1 MTTCLAHTRGVAR
14 PPSAWK
20 RARDDA
26 SHAPGGVGKPR
37 RADDRFFTTPR
48 AGTCHASGGWHAKPS
63 RAKGRGS
70 RPSPASMLMSLL
82 TSNVDAGDDG
92 ASSSSLS
99 GEASGS
105 VASSAS
111 GPGSP
116 VKSRIPE
123 DRVATHPKL
132 RTVSGEPV
140 RAFAL
145 GGNRETRQRS
155 DVVTEAYARG
165 VNYFFAYSMDDASI
179 GDYLDG
185 LRVLCSDP
193 RTRRRIFVAVGMEDF
208 TDREKVTDHVAKCLA
223 RLGTDYV
230 DAFYMEYVCRGDE
243 DAAID
248 AVEWMRGEGG
258 LVVADRPG
266 ARAGIDGPVRFVG
279 CSTHDRCV
287 GVKLLRSER
296 RRVDAKDATNE
307 LQTELQ
313 TEKISDDER
322 SKSPE
327 TATMTMTKTTPSRI
341 DDAKTAET
349 ASNSS
354 AVSSKTLQTTC
365 TDDAELASE
374 FANAKPCAL
383 DFLMARYN
391 MAHAK
396 AEWRLFPVA
405 LARDVPVVAFTT
417 TRWNSLQK
425 GHPRWDGDPPS
436 TATCMRWA
444 EAHPAVQVV
453 LNSAPDVAYLGEW
466 ADELSDERSNERLN
480 GETETGGY
488 KYVAPPDAEM
498 EKWRAY
504 GELVYY
510 ESAAFETL
518 F

>member
-1 MTTCLAHTRGVAR
+1 M
-14 PPSAWK
+14 P
-20 RARDDA
+20 
-26 SHAPGGVGKPR
+26 
-37 RADDRFFTTPR
+37 
-48 AGTCHASGGWHAKPS
+48 
-63 RAKGRGS
+63 
-70 RPSPASMLMSLL
+70 
-82 TSNVDAGDDG
+82 
-92 ASSSSLS
+92 
-99 GEASGS
+99 
-105 VASSAS
+105 
-111 GPGSP
+111 
-116 VKSRIPE
+116 
-123 DRVATHPKL
+123 
-132 RTVSGEPV
+132 
-140 RAFAL
+140 
-145 GGNRETRQRS
+145 
-155 DVVTEAYARG
+155 
-165 VNYFFAYSMDDASI
+165 
-179 GDYLDG
+179 
-185 LRVLCSDP
+185 
-193 RTRRRIFVAVGMEDF
+193 
-208 TDREKVTDHVAKCLA
+208 
-223 RLGTDYV
+223 
-230 DAFYMEYVCRGDE
+230 GDE

-248 AVEWMRGEGG
+248 AVEWMRARG

-322 SKSPE
+322 SE
-327 TATMTMTKTTPSRI
+327 VAGDGDGDDDENDAFAI

-466 ADELSDERSNERLN
+466 ADELSDERSNERSTRNRDGRTSTSLRRMPRWRS
-480 GETETGGY
+480 GGRTASWCTTR
-488 KYVAPPDAEM
+488 APPSRRCFNIRSLREI
-498 EKWRAY
+498 
-504 GELVYY
+504 V
-510 ESAAFETL
+510 
-518 F
+518 

>member
-1 MTTCLAHTRGVAR
+1 M
-14 PPSAWK
+14 P
-20 RARDDA
+20 
-26 SHAPGGVGKPR
+26 
-37 RADDRFFTTPR
+37 
-48 AGTCHASGGWHAKPS
+48 
-63 RAKGRGS
+63 
-70 RPSPASMLMSLL
+70 
-82 TSNVDAGDDG
+82 
-92 ASSSSLS
+92 
-99 GEASGS
+99 
-105 VASSAS
+105 
-111 GPGSP
+111 
-116 VKSRIPE
+116 
-123 DRVATHPKL
+123 
-132 RTVSGEPV
+132 
-140 RAFAL
+140 
-145 GGNRETRQRS
+145 
-155 DVVTEAYARG
+155 
-165 VNYFFAYSMDDASI
+165 
-179 GDYLDG
+179 
-185 LRVLCSDP
+185 
-193 RTRRRIFVAVGMEDF
+193 
-208 TDREKVTDHVAKCLA
+208 
-223 RLGTDYV
+223 
-230 DAFYMEYVCRGDE
+230 GDE

-327 TATMTMTKTTPSRI
+327 TATATTTKTTPSRI

-466 ADELSDERSNERLN
+466 ADELSDERSNERSN
-480 GETETGGY
+480 GETVTGG
-488 KYVAPPDAEM
+488 YVAPPDAEM

-504 GELVYY
+504 GELVYD

>member
-1 MTTCLAHTRGVAR
+1 MTTCLAHARGVAW

-48 AGTCHASGGWHAKPS
+48 AGTCQASGGWHANPS

-99 GEASGS
+99 GEASEKL
-105 VASSAS
+105 ASSAS

-116 VKSRIPE
+116 PKSRIPE
-123 DRVATHPKL
+123 DRVATHSKL

-165 VNYFFAYSMDDASI
+165 VNYFFAYSMDDSSI

-296 RRVDAKDATNE
+296 RRTTKDATNE
-307 LQTELQ
+307 RSELQ
-313 TEKISDDER
+313 TEERFDDER
-322 SKSPE
+322 SISE
-327 TATMTMTKTTPSRI
+327 TSRSEKTKKTTPSRMDDSI
-341 DDAKTAET
+341 DAFAET
-349 ASNSS
+349 ASSSS
-354 AVSSKTLQTTC
+354 AVSS
-365 TDDAELASE
+365 DAELASE

-405 LARDVPVVAFTT
+405 RARDVPVVAFTT

-453 LNSAPDVAYLGEW
+453 LNSAPDVAYLSEW
-466 ADELSDERSNERLN
+466 ADELSDVANVANVAN

-488 KYVAPPDAEM
+488 VTLPDAEM

-504 GELVYY
+504 GELVYD